1 VPRRKRPVMFRL
13 LIDDEHPQAETL
25 WQAVEREAAA
35 RDPGLPSVLSDIFFD
50 DDVKEREVTLEEAE
64 AVQRWCLDRPWWPDK
79 GPAPLKWERISAQRG
94 PEPTTPTAKIL
105 VSMTVAEREAL
116 NAEAKR
122 LGLTQQELARRK
134 LVAPLND

>member
-13 LIDDEHPQAETL
+13 VPDDEHPLAERFWRAVEVEAANHSETLPRVLADLYFDDEPEVSVDLEQAE
-25 WQAVEREAAA
+25 
-35 RDPGLPSVLSDIFFD
+35 S
-50 DDVKEREVTLEEAE
+50 
-64 AVQRWCLDRPWWPDK
+64 VQRWCLALDWWPDK

-134 LVAPLND
+134 LTAPYSVS